1 MTFPQPADFPYI
13 PTLCPRASVRGTKLQ
28 ILQAISAISINI
40 TLQIMHIP
48 RIHFTYPSH
57 ICLDSQV
64 TCCYNA
70 YMQHVTNM
78 EIIMHLNDL
87 ITKFSG
93 TTEYQQKAIFST
105 LFIATNRLQTLFD
118 GHIPEI
124 SLKQFMLLSIVRQ
137 SKEPLTFTQS
147 GNLLGCSRQNI
158 KKLADVLMKKGFVT
172 ISPNPCDPRA
182 MGIRITQKAEDYFQK
197 EFSVYQE
204 ELRYLFEVYTTEEIE
219 TLFTLLSKLYTG
231 IEYFEKRISGGNTET
246 EL

>member
-1 MTFPQPADFPYI
+1 
-13 PTLCPRASVRGTKLQ
+13 
-28 ILQAISAISINI
+28 
-40 TLQIMHIP
+40 
-48 RIHFTYPSH
+48 
-57 ICLDSQV
+57 
-64 TCCYNA
+64 
-70 YMQHVTNM
+70 M

-118 GHIPEI
+118 SHIPEI

-204 ELRYLFEVYTTEEIE
+204 KLRYLFEVYTTEEIE

-231 IEYFEKRISGGNTET
+231 IDYFEKRISGENTET